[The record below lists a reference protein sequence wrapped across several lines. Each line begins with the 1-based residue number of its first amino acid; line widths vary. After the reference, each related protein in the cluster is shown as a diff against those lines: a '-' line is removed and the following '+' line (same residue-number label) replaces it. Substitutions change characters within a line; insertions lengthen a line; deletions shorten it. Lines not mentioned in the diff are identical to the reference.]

1 MGADKTHLRLTVKQ
15 VNSEAIVGIGFG
27 LGDKKDTACSDTAFK
42 AVFCVDE
49 NLWQGKVSLQ
59 LRIKDIQPS

>member
-1 MGADKTHLRLTVKQ
+1 VYC
-15 VNSEAIVGIGFG
+15 I
-27 LGDKKDTACSDTAFK
+27 
-42 AVFCVDE
+42 DE